1 MINLFIMILQVLA
14 SYTENECNIC
24 AWPYYGTANRRG
36 ECVLGVGLQANLQN
50 TCTNW
55 CLTEMGPST
64 VPPVA
69 SFDPNGS
76 CICQSATT
84 SGGPITYKARPRK
97 SCDKWG
103 PSDDYIASNSSSAYS
118 IKSSQISSDED
129 KYYESQST
137 NDNVFSSSMSYARGT
152 MDQSYVN
159 EFYQVTNPVNG
170 TIRFT
175 AGNNPSLG
183 VTKTSLSL
191 DLSGITSRIGMS
203 QDLLLR
209 SLNAS
214 ATARS
219 YSTDSLLQIIDSS
232 VNQLSNTTSGFL
244 TNSDFMQAKQDIL
257 YAINSRVGSGG
268 GEPTD
273 LTGVMTALS
282 ALSVQSTSNTDRILS
297 ALDSLNNGT
306 DSTGWD
312 LAGVEALIA
321 EATNNTKRQTDTISA
336 IDRRK
341 WDKDAKSAA
350 AIDSI
355 NARGKLTE
363 SQISQIN
370 GFGTEADALSLS
382 GETEKQ
388 GLLAAILDF
397 KSNISTT
404 CSDGT
409 ITGMDVDVHAG
420 DERLHTKMDFTIQ
433 LNSYFNDP
441 NHQKAF
447 ALLRIFARIAGLTGA
462 IMVAFFSSAMLLR
475 VGSQIN
481 QRWKI

>member
-1 MINLFIMILQVLA
+1 MINLFMILLA
-14 SYTENECNIC
+14 LATYTENECNIC
-24 AWPYYGTANRRG
+24 AWPYYGTANQRG

-69 SFDPNGS
+69 SFDPNGT
-76 CICQSATT
+76 CICQYAAT
-84 SGGPITYKARPRK
+84 SGGSVTYKARPRK
-97 SCDKWG
+97 SCDSWG
-103 PSDDYIASNSSSAYS
+103 PSDEYIASTRAYTS
-118 IKSSQISSDED
+118 YYQAQIA
-129 KYYESQST
+129 
-137 NDNVFSSSMSYARGT
+137 DN
-152 MDQSYVN
+152 
-159 EFYQVTNPVNG
+159 FYQNQDWARFALG
-170 TIRFT
+170 TF
-175 AGNNPSLG
+175 
-183 VTKTSLSL
+183 
-191 DLSGITSRIGMS
+191 
-203 QDLLLR
+203 Q
-209 SLNAS
+209 AS
-214 ATARS
+214 ARAVSNYGEIPDAVSDMISALGTNLAQSKLPNVVALINQNTDNRFKEMYKRDLINDTARWFR
-219 YSTDSLLQIIDSS
+219 DSL
-232 VNQLSNTTSGFL
+232 
-244 TNSDFMQAKQDIL
+244 MQAKLAKLDAIPSTTDMQANFDRL
-257 YAINSRVGSGG
+257 NYAINSRAGGGSG

-273 LTGVMTALS
+273 LTGVMSALS

-306 DSTGWD
+306 DTSGWD
-312 LAGVEALIA
+312 LSGVEALIA

-341 WDKDAKSAA
+341 WDKDAKAA
-350 AIDSI
+350 ASIDSI

-363 SQISQIN
+363 SQITQIN
-370 GFGTEADALSLS
+370 GFGTEADALSMS
-382 GETEKQ
+382 GETEKE

-404 CSDGT
+404 CADGI
-409 ITGMDVDVHAG
+409 ITGMDVPVHAG
-420 DERLHTKMDFTIQ
+420 DERLHTKMDFTIE

-441 NHQKAF
+441 NHQKVF
-447 ALLRIFARIAGLTGA
+447 ALLRIFARIAGLIGA

>member
-36 ECVLGVGLQANLQN
+36 ECVLGVGLQANLEN

-97 SCDKWG
+97 SCESWG
-103 PSDDYIASNSSSAYS
+103 PSDEYIESTHA
-118 IKSSQISSDED
+118 ISS
-129 KYYESQST
+129 YFQAQIV
-137 NDNVFSSSMSYARGT
+137 DN
-152 MDQSYVN
+152 
-159 EFYQVTNPVNG
+159 FYQNQAAAKSTLG
-170 TIRFT
+170 TFHAGSRAVASYSEIPDAISDMVSALGTDIAQSKLPNAVALINQNTDNRFKEMY
-175 AGNNPSLG
+175 NR
-183 VTKTSLSL
+183 
-191 DLSGITSRIGMS
+191 DLMN
-203 QDLLLR
+203 D
-209 SLNAS
+209 
-214 ATARS
+214 TARW
-219 YSTDSLLQIIDSS
+219 YRDSL
-232 VNQLSNTTSGFL
+232 
-244 TNSDFMQAKQDIL
+244 MQAKLAKLDAIPSTTDMQANFDRL
-257 YAINSRVGSGG
+257 NYAINSRSGGGSG